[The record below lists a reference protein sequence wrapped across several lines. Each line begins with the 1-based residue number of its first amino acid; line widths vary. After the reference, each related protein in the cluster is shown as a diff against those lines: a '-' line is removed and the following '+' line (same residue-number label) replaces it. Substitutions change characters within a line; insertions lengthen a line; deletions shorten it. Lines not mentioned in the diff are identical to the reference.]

1 MKKNNPY
8 TLMVICMILASVI
21 CTFISYYSV
30 GVVQRSQARYT
41 IDERIDK
48 MTEQI
53 EKGYKKEQQ
62 IKDKICENYEYRAKM
77 ISLIM
82 SQSISSVS
90 DENTLEE
97 LRIAINADEISITDE
112 NGVIEY
118 STSYHKGEYAEQ
130 VFIENITDRNYTK
143 AIIRKD
149 SDGSDEVIVGTSRAD
164 TTGIIQILFTAE
176 NIEQSAGVFDI
187 SEVAEGYPL
196 LNMGCMAVID
206 IDSYTYLSHTDENFI
221 NKSVQIPYEE
231 FDGEKLT
238 FYSYYNGEKA
248 MVRYRVYDDKI
259 IFGIIPLSEIY
270 SLRNAVTAWVAIIS
284 IILSIIALLVMR
296 KYIIDE
302 RNK

>member
-1 MKKNNPY
+1 
-8 TLMVICMILASVI
+8 MILASVL
-21 CTFISYYSV
+21 CTFASYYSV
-30 GVVQRSQARYT
+30 GVVQRSQMKYI

-48 MTEQI
+48 MAEQI
-53 EKGYKKEQQ
+53 ERGYKKEQD

-77 ISLIM
+77 IALIM
-82 SQSISSVS
+82 SQSISSIS

-112 NGVIEY
+112 KGIIEY
-118 STSYHKGEYAEQ
+118 STSYYKGEYAEQ
-130 VFIENITDRNYTK
+130 IFIENIADRNYTK

-164 TTGIIQILFTAE
+164 STGIIQILFTAE
-176 NIEQSAGVFDI
+176 NVEQTAGVFDI
-187 SEVAEGYPL
+187 SEVAEGYTL
-196 LNMGCMAVID
+196 LNMGSMGVID
-206 IDSYTYLSHTDENFI
+206 INSYTYLSHTDESFI
-221 NKSVQIPYEE
+221 NKAVQIPAEE

-238 FYSYYNGEKA
+238 FYSYYNSEKA
-248 MVRYRVYDDKI
+248 MVRYRIYDDKI

-284 IILSIIALLVMR
+284 IILSIIALLAMR

-302 RNK
+302 REK